1 MNYCARCQVNFTS
14 ISAFDKH
21 LGSLLPDG
29 YEHKAPE
36 DCGLV
41 RGQRGISLPPPMR
54 RLNQDEWRG
63 IFSKETHE

>member
-1 MNYCARCQVNFTS
+1 MNYCSRCELNFTS
-14 ISAFDKH
+14 LTAFDKH
-21 LGSLLPDG
+21 LGKLQDED

-54 RLNQDEWRG
+54 RLSSDEWHG
-63 IFSKETHE
+63 IFKKEEK